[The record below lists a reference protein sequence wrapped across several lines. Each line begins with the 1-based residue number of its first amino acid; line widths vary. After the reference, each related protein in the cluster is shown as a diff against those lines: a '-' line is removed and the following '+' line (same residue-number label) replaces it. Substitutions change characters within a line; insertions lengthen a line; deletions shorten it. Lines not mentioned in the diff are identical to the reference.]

1 MIYQGYRETIS
12 GDRNVLFKMKEIWFY
27 LLFLFPGSEK
37 YGKRIRKAERAA
49 EYEAAV
55 ASLFRDLDI
64 QQGCGY
70 GAER

>member
-1 MIYQGYRETIS
+1 
-12 GDRNVLFKMKEIWFY
+12 MKEIWFY

-37 YGKRIRKAERAA
+37 YGKRIRKAEWAA